1 MNQITNTILMVRP
14 KHFGFNP
21 ETANNNSFQNNDT
34 TLSSREIS
42 DKAIAEFDQF
52 VATLRAAGVRVLVA
66 QDSDSPVKT
75 DAVFPNNWFTTHES
89 GELITYPMFSPIRRT
104 ERQGYVLDLIAG
116 QHRIARRIS
125 LEDKELEDRFLEGT
139 GSMILDRA
147 NRIVY
152 ACRSIRTDEGLID
165 EFCRWMDYEA
175 VIFDAY
181 NEEGIPIY
189 HTNVMMALGTTYV
202 VICLEAVHNEDQLL
216 ILNECF
222 ERTGKEVISI
232 SMDQMNAFAGNML
245 QVSSEHGEFLTCSR
259 NLFDEKHVRKCL
271 CLGTV
276 VHNTILLQYNWFST
290 SSVSV
295 ISSVRL
301 LVCIRNIFE
310 LAF

>member
-245 QVSSEHGEFLTCSR
+245 QVSSEHGDQTYLVMSEQAFRSLSPEQVERIRRHSEPLYSALDTIETYGGGSARCMMAEIFLS
-259 NLFDEKHVRKCL
+259 D
-271 CLGTV
+271 
-276 VHNTILLQYNWFST
+276 Q
-290 SSVSV
+290 
-295 ISSVRL
+295 
-301 LVCIRNIFE
+301 
-310 LAF
+310 